1 MVTGL
6 LDFRSE
12 QTLIHGIEGVIIT
25 QNACR
30 QLEKSSFYLT
40 GILLLFFFFLQGI
53 VFPVQLDEE
62 LILLKGKS
70 GVLRLF
76 LFKLELGN
84 SPLFDVGRR
93 TDVSWRMRGRR
104 TPGSS
109 GGDRTIHCSADF
121 LDLYKI
127 SHNRHCWSTVI
138 SERLCIAD
146 AT

>member
-40 GILLLFFFFLQGI
+40 GLLLLLFFFLQGI

-76 LFKLELGN
+76 F
-84 SPLFDVGRR
+84 F
-93 TDVSWRMRGRR
+93 
-104 TPGSS
+104 
-109 GGDRTIHCSADF
+109 I
-121 LDLYKI
+121 
-127 SHNRHCWSTVI
+127 
-138 SERLCIAD
+138 
-146 AT
+146 

>member
-40 GILLLFFFFLQGI
+40 GLLLLLFFFLQGI

-76 LFKLELGN
+76 FFYLSLNLAIV
-84 SPLFDVGRR
+84 PCL
-93 TDVSWRMRGRR
+93 M
-104 TPGSS
+104 
-109 GGDRTIHCSADF
+109 
-121 LDLYKI
+121 
-127 SHNRHCWSTVI
+127 
-138 SERLCIAD
+138 
-146 AT
+146 